1 MSANSFIVN
10 GSNPSGEECAF
21 IYTQASEVLRN
32 YYQATFQGNLAL
44 TTDITFEDTQLLQE
58 GLIAASFAA
67 LALIPEFPLE
77 SIELTAISGACLHI
91 AGELHLV
98 KNKPSFYPSMVI
110 QLTFLG
116 IIPLTAAPA
125 SSGGGSTAV
134 MMSNGTP
141 IILSTDSSQI
151 TSPIISS
158 TLYNSLT
165 TLLAAAGASANLYPE
180 LIPFILKTHQL
191 LNILLQFR
199 HRQQI

>member
-1 MSANSFIVN
+1 MLVTSTSFNVN

-21 IYTQASEVLRN
+21 IYTQASAVVRS

-58 GLIAASFAA
+58 GLLAASAAA

-77 SIELTAISGACLHI
+77 AIELTAISSACLYI
-91 AGELHLV
+91 SGELLLDN
-98 KNKPSFYPSMVI
+98 NKPSFNPSMTI

-158 TLYNSLT
+158 TLYNSLI
-165 TLLAAAGASANLYPE
+165 TLLAATGASANLYPE
-180 LIPFILKTHQL
+180 LIPFILITRLMFKY
-191 LNILLQFR
+191 
-199 HRQQI
+199 